1 MKSKNRDIIMQ
12 AVKRAQYIA
21 QSKSFQI
28 GDIVCHPDE
37 DITCVLLEIHGELA
51 LIGFGEIQR
60 VFPLRELFDPNVARN
75 EALKIQENL
84 KGLNRYDNDVET

>member
-1 MKSKNRDIIMQ
+1 MKKPKYYNLIKR

-21 QSKSFQI
+21 QSKTFQI

-37 DITCVLLEIHGELA
+37 DTTCELLEIRGELA

-60 VFPLRELFDPNVARN
+60 VFPLRELFDPNVARD

-84 KGLNRYDNDVET
+84 KGLN